1 MILNMLVSHPK
12 VDVLHH
18 PNSNVS
24 EHALSH
30 PKLHVFFFF
39 YKPNLDDSECVSNF
53 LCHPKVGV
61 LHNPFWM
68 VMHLPK
74 LDVLYH
80 LNLDDSEH
88 ACNGLYKTSIFR

>member
-30 PKLHVFFFF
+30 PKLDVFFFFF

-74 LDVLYH
+74 LDILIWMI
-80 LNLDDSEH
+80 LNMLIMD
-88 ACNGLYKTSIFR
+88 YTKTSIFR